1 MCGALDGT
9 GAKVSERRGV
19 GVIVLVVLVAVG
31 LVGCSVDVG
40 DSDGGL
46 VSGPTPPARA
56 GAYVWVCGAPDLIV
70 GSADGGATWQQ
81 CSRRPD
87 GDIMAGDLWA
97 IAFGDADH
105 GWAVRRGVF
114 HEKASVLATTD
125 AGRTWSE
132 QSPGTRNARLLAV
145 AATDARHVWA
155 VGEQRIKGL
164 SDQGK
169 GLVLASADGG
179 ATWTRQRL
187 PAGLVPFRAAFADA
201 RHGWLIAGG
210 ASHFDFDY
218 HVLATT
224 DGGRHWRLSY
234 SAPSGIA
241 LFGVAAAG
249 PRRCWVVGYGEHP
262 QTGFAA
268 RTTDGGR
275 HWTPQA
281 SVAPKGLLAVSF
293 PDARSGWAVGY
304 DGTVIATTDGGATW
318 IAQDAGGGYQLKQVS
333 FSDREHGW
341 ALIGHQALLTTGDGG
356 RSWSVVR
363 PMDTRDV
370 LTGLATIDAP
380 SVAGQ

>member
-1 MCGALDGT
+1 MPNALDGT

-31 LVGCSVDVG
+31 LVGCSVDLG

-56 GAYVWVCGAPDLIV
+56 GAYVWVCGAPDLIM

-97 IAFGDADH
+97 IAFGDVDS
-105 GWAVRRGVF
+105 GWAVRRGVTRPQ
-114 HEKASVLATTD
+114 ATLLATTD

-164 SDQGK
+164 GGQGK

-210 ASHFDFDY
+210 ASHFDY

-234 SAPSGIA
+234 SAPNGIA

-293 PDARSGWAVGY
+293 PDARSGWAVGD

-318 IAQDAGGGYQLKQVS
+318 IAQDAGGGYQLTQVS

-363 PMDTRDV
+363 PMGTRDV